1 MYSPCGKNGGSLH
14 SYNAALLFFHY
25 LTRHHAVTNGGIIM
39 IAYLRA
45 LLAHMLL
52 LAMFCTAGT
61 VLETSAQEI
70 EPPPLPYATVQD
82 TVHLLRIFGN
92 DTVPAGMFSASYE
105 YEMVYDSI
113 SHTNYMFTE
122 CKRNR
127 SAVSLLHWEYE
138 RVVHAPAEYLTYNSR
153 TADFPVRAGDTI
165 SFYRELRWY
174 DPLQHRQDT
183 NNYYALDTLDFSVH
197 LVRTSDGAPLALLD
211 SIGVMPRLL
220 PGAPDIYGSRP
231 IMALVEYVVP
241 SAGPGDSAFVGVTV
255 RARGSGAHDFTRQ
268 DLVTIGVSERLRKAY
283 YQDYLDIYGRVYGKR
298 NVEELASGNGA
309 QGARLSVR
317 GEGRSIR
324 IGFTPAPG
332 GAWTAV
338 ALYDASG
345 NLVFYPY
352 SGRSAEPELNLEHR
366 LSASGAYFVVLQ
378 HGGRV
383 VKTEKITVTY

>member
-1 MYSPCGKNGGSLH
+1 
-14 SYNAALLFFHY
+14 
-25 LTRHHAVTNGGIIM
+25 M

-45 LLAHMLL
+45 LLAHMSL
-52 LAMFCTAGT
+52 LAMFCTAGS
-61 VLETSAQEI
+61 VGETSAQQI

-92 DTVPAGMFSASYE
+92 DTVPAAMFSASYD

-113 SHTNYMFTE
+113 CHTNYMFTE
-122 CKRNR
+122 CKRNG
-127 SAVSLLHWEYE
+127 SAVNLLHWEYE

-153 TADFPVRAGDTI
+153 TADFPVHAGDTI

-174 DPLQHRQDT
+174 DPLGRRQDT

-211 SIGVMPRLL
+211 SIGVLPRLL

-241 SAGPGDSAFVGVTV
+241 SAGPADSAFVGVSV

-268 DLVTIGVSERLRKAY
+268 DLVTIGVSERLKKAY

-298 NVEELASGNGA
+298 NVDELASVSGA
-309 QGARLSVR
+309 RGARLSVR

-324 IGFTPAPG
+324 IGFTPAPD

-366 LSASGAYFVVLQ
+366 LSGSGAYFVVLQ

-383 VKTEKITVTY
+383 VKTEKITISY